1 MMHRH
6 APSGLALG
14 AFGIRRVEGARVS
27 GLKLQLG
34 DVAVE
39 QDETLLAQQDP
50 IREAQPID
58 HSLWPAGPRA

>member
-1 MMHRH
+1 MHRH
-6 APSGLALG
+6 PASSLALS
-14 AFGIRRVEGARVS
+14 AFGIRCVKGARVS